1 MLYEILK
8 IKRKSLYL
16 FVLCAMMKSQIGNV
30 TENASGS
37 GRFPSFRKEVKEY
50 EKDEKVFGSSIVNG
64 YGGRYDDSSSLR
76 GERFRLCLLP
86 EF

>member
-16 FVLCAMMKSQIGNV
+16 FVLCVMMKSQIGNV

-37 GRFPSFRKEVKEY
+37 GRFPIIQK
-50 EKDEKVFGSSIVNG
+50 GSKRV
-64 YGGRYDDSSSLR
+64 
-76 GERFRLCLLP
+76 
-86 EF
+86 